1 VVGQGMRLALV
12 GVTVGVAGA
21 LVGTRL
27 MTKLLYGVSATDPV
41 TFASIVAILAVVAWV
56 ANWVPARRAVL
67 TDPTTALRSE

>member
-1 VVGQGMRLALV
+1 
-12 GVTVGVAGA
+12 
-21 LVGTRL
+21 
-27 MTKLLYGVSATDPV
+27 V